1 VVLAL
6 ILMHN
11 TMVDARLEF
20 DKRESAEFY
29 NILVGTDIKSEN
41 MGAVSGGNDND
52 VETEVLEVYFSL
64 LHPTHVPI
72 ICIRLLSLLIS
83 CTSFFHL

>member
-1 VVLAL
+1 MHIML
-6 ILMHN
+6 IE
-11 TMVDARLEF
+11 ACLEF

-29 NILVGTDIKSEN
+29 NTLVGTKTKSEN
-41 MGAVSGGNDND
+41 MGAVSGGDDND
-52 VETEVLEVYFSL
+52 VETEQLDVCFSL
-64 LHPTHVPI
+64 LHPTHVTI